1 MTERIDITHIL
12 HTIDSIEFK
21 YIKGLTLED
30 YYMRMY
36 KAQVNSQTIYKQV
49 STERDL
55 LGCATDN
62 VDVIYFV
69 DGIDEEFD
77 SLEELL
83 REIKKLEG
91 GI

>member
-1 MTERIDITHIL
+1 MTERIDIAPKL
-12 HTIDSIEFK
+12 PTIDSIEFE

-55 LGCATDN
+55 LGCPTDN

-69 DGIDEEFD
+69 DEIDEEFD
-77 SLEELL
+77 TLEGLL
-83 REIKKLEG
+83 REIKKLGEL
-91 GI
+91 

>member
-1 MTERIDITHIL
+1 MTYITPKL
-12 HTIDSIEFK
+12 PTIDSIEFK

-36 KAQVNSQTIYKQV
+36 KAQINNQTIYKQV

-83 REIKKLEG
+83 REIKKLKEEN
-91 GI
+91 

>member
-1 MTERIDITHIL
+1 MSYIAPKL
-12 HTIDSIEFK
+12 STIDSIEFE

-62 VDVIYFV
+62 VNVIYFV
-69 DGIDEEFD
+69 DEIKEEFD
-77 SLEELL
+77 TLEDLL
-83 REIKKLEG
+83 REIKKLG
-91 GI
+91 TV

>member
-1 MTERIDITHIL
+1 MNYIENSYKLPSIDN
-12 HTIDSIEFK
+12 IDWE

-36 KAQVNSQTIYKQV
+36 KAQVNSNTVYKQV

-55 LGCATDN
+55 LGIATDN

-69 DGIDEEFD
+69 DEIDEEFD
-77 SLEELL
+77 SLEDLL
-83 REIKKLEG
+83 RVIKKLEG
-91 GI
+91 GK

>member
-1 MTERIDITHIL
+1 MTEKMGTAPIL
-12 HTIDSIEFK
+12 FTVDSVEFE

-30 YYMRMY
+30 YYIRMY
-36 KAQVNSQTIYKQV
+36 KAQVNSQTVYKQV

-69 DGIDEEFD
+69 DEIKEEFD

-83 REIKKLEG
+83 REIKKLEVV
-91 GI
+91 

>member
-1 MTERIDITHIL
+1 MTEKIGIAPTL
-12 HTIDSIEFK
+12 PTIDSIEFE

-69 DGIDEEFD
+69 DEVDEEFD
-77 SLEELL
+77 SLEDLL
-83 REIKKLEG
+83 REIKKLEVV
-91 GI
+91 

>member
-1 MTERIDITHIL
+1 MTYVKPIL
-12 HTIDSIEFK
+12 PSIDSIEFE

-36 KAQVNSQTIYKQV
+36 KAQVNSQIVYKQV

-69 DGIDEEFD
+69 DEIEEEFD
-77 SLEELL
+77 SLEDLL
-83 REIKKLEG
+83 REIKKLEAV
-91 GI
+91 

>member
-1 MTERIDITHIL
+1 MGIEIP
-12 HTIDSIEFK
+12 TIDNIEFE

-36 KAQVNSQTIYKQV
+36 KAQINSQTIYKQV

-55 LGCATDN
+55 LGCATYN

-69 DGIDEEFD
+69 DEIEEEF
-77 SLEELL
+77 STLEELL
-83 REIKKLEG
+83 RAIKKLEVV
-91 GI
+91 

>member
-1 MTERIDITHIL
+1 MTERIDIAHIL
-12 HTIDSIEFK
+12 HTIDSIEFE

-69 DGIDEEFD
+69 DEVDEEFD
-77 SLEELL
+77 SLEDLL
-83 REIKKLEG
+83 REIKKLEVV
-91 GI
+91 

>member
-1 MTERIDITHIL
+1 MNHIENSYKL
-12 HTIDSIEFK
+12 PTIDSIEFE

-36 KAQVNSQTIYKQV
+36 KAQINNQIIYKQV

-69 DGIDEEFD
+69 DEIAEEFD

-83 REIKKLEG
+83 REIKKLEVV
-91 GI
+91 